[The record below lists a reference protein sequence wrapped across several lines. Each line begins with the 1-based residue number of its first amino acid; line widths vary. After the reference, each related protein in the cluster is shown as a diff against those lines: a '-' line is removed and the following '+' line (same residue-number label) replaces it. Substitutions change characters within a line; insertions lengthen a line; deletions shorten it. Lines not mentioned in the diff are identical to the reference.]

1 MKNLINYLSKKSL
14 SLGNGSGKTRKWFG
28 NDSGMTRFSLASLI
42 CLCMLTIGVGNAWGA
57 DLTTSWTAS
66 SGGLGSGIGSGTIYT
81 TTSGTSTTQSWSYTR
96 TLRSGTSYTGW
107 SSNCIQL
114 GKSGGVENL
123 TLSTSNIPGTI
134 KSVSVE
140 CSSYKGNH
148 KVAIT
153 VGGTSYLASTAT
165 ASWTTVNAKSG
176 TGTSSGEIV
185 ISFTDGT
192 RALYIK
198 SITVVYNNDGGGST
212 KTLTLTDPVSSHS
225 GAGSV
230 SANATSFSY
239 TTTPSYTGY
248 KVEGFYAS
256 YASSTFS
263 TKVANGDRSFVA
275 NVSNWTGEGGAYTKG
290 SDATLY
296 IKWQAKQAA
305 ITFDKNDG
313 TGGDNG
319 TTATY
324 GSAMPTVTVPTR
336 TGYDFDG
343 YYDAETDDNGS
354 GNKYYNSDG
363 TSAANWNKDTEA
375 ATTLYAKWTVKTLN
389 ITWSVNGNSWSEG
402 TPSPSVTY
410 GSKIATFPTSPAAGQ
425 CDGSK
430 EFVGWTLTPIVGTTN
445 TKPTFV
451 SPQTTIT
458 ETGNFTLYAVFATRA
473 TNSYTRGNVNDLIN
487 GKEVLITNYNATYA
501 LSNTVMETNKKL
513 TPVSVSPSEGV
524 ITSMSNTALIW
535 TVYNTT
541 EAKYYFKIGD
551 NYLRAVGSSNQQL
564 SYGSTADAWTIAE
577 TGSGT
582 NLYYMHSANST
593 SSMRLEYYKPSGDP
607 FFTTYTS
614 NTTDAFKMQF
624 YVPTYSAYATTCS
637 TEPRLNVTPTSLDFG
652 NVANGTYK
660 EMTFSLSGTNLA
672 ENASIAVSGTNSSYF
687 TVSKS
692 SVDKG
697 TGTIAATEITV
708 RYTPGAV
715 GDGHTATVTVR
726 SGEAEEKTVTLTGN
740 SKATYSVSV
749 SPTPSNGT
757 VKADKTSGIMA
768 GETVTLTIT
777 PSSGY
782 VLSSISAN
790 NGAVTLNGSGNT
802 RTFTMPESDVTIAAT
817 FEALTYYTL
826 VTDVSELS
834 DGDLITIGSGIGN
847 STTIKILHTQE
858 SNNRNTKEVTTTAEG
873 KILETDISYPIRLDN
888 DANGW
893 KLYDTQNSGYL
904 YATKGNNYL
913 KNSASPTYNDVWKI
927 AIVQTSGQYQY
938 QAQIHL
944 EPCNSN
950 GCGQETRDN
959 STYDRYIE
967 FNGTTLSAY
976 LFQMADGYI
985 YKKELSCER
994 LAAPTGLSAGSLTQT
1009 TATLS
1014 WTAVANASGYEV
1026 SLDNGSSWTSTG
1038 TNTSYDATSLTQGT
1052 TYNWKVRATGDGSTY
1067 CAKGSAAS
1075 SSFTTKRAVKVTY
1088 TTNGATGGTLPVSGG
1103 VVNLTEGDSHT
1114 VLGNT
1119 GSGGSP
1125 TPLTKTGYT
1134 WAGWHSSA
1142 TYSATPA
1149 YTVGEPITVTENITL
1164 YANWRP
1170 QQDTFFDDMHQ
1181 TSGYTGAGHTESGS
1195 YTMPGPLSNV
1205 ASGNA
1210 CETSHYIFV
1219 GWVIAGGQNPDGTIN
1234 GSPKIWR
1241 AGESNNASGATYYAV
1256 WAEE

>member
-1 MKNLINYLSKKSL
+1 MSKKLKFFAMMLTCILLSINQLWGVDYNLVTNVSQLAAGDIVVISTSGGTTATTVENTNGKKDAYWYGYVASTGSVASGKLTALGTNTAEYTLSKSGDNWVLTCASGYVGSVSEKKLQYDKGTNTWTIAVNTTNYRATIS
-14 SLGNGSGKTRKWFG
+14 STTGNGSIQF
-28 NDSGMTRFSLASLI
+28 NSDRF
-42 CLCMLTIGVGNAWGA
+42 
-57 DLTTSWTAS
+57 
-66 SGGLGSGIGSGTIYT
+66 
-81 TTSGTSTTQSWSYTR
+81 R
-96 TLRSGTSYTGW
+96 TY
-107 SSNCIQL
+107 
-114 GKSGGVENL
+114 
-123 TLSTSNIPGTI
+123 
-134 KSVSVE
+134 
-140 CSSYKGNH
+140 
-148 KVAIT
+148 
-153 VGGTSYLASTAT
+153 
-165 ASWTTVNAKSG
+165 
-176 TGTSSGEIV
+176 TSSQ
-185 ISFTDGT
+185 T
-192 RALYIK
+192 A
-198 SITVVYNNDGGGST
+198 VYLFKKETGST

-551 NYLRAVGSSNQQL
+551 NYLWAVGSSNQQL

-672 ENASIAVSGTNSSYF
+672 ENASVAVSGKNSSYF

-715 GDGHTATVTVR
+715 GDGHTAKVTVT

-757 VKADKTSGIMA
+757 VIADKTSGIMA
-768 GETVTLTIT
+768 GETVTLTVT

-782 VLSSISAN
+782 QLASINAVDGSSN
-790 NGAVTLNGSGNT
+790 TVTLSGSGNT
-802 RTFTMPESDVTIAAT
+802 RTFTMPESDVTISAT
-817 FEALTYYTL
+817 FSVRTDYVLVESALDDYSGEYLIVYHSAFDNFYALSGRYGNKNANTYGTY
-826 VTDVSELS
+826 TDVTEYYDAEAKAIISNATTDAMKMVIEPGNISGRYTIYFYS
-834 DGDLITIGSGIGN
+834 DNTYLAMTTGNKSTGAYLRFNESIT
-847 STTIKILHTQE
+847 
-858 SNNRNTKEVTTTAEG
+858 
-873 KILETDISYPIRLDN
+873 
-888 DANGW
+888 
-893 KLYDTQNSGYL
+893 SGYEYDWDLSWNTTYSVSEVAIHNNAPEEGNKKWLWLL
-904 YATKGNNYL
+904 YNTTDPRFALY
-913 KNSASPTYNDVWKI
+913 
-927 AIVQTSGQYQY
+927 TSG
-938 QAQIHL
+938 A
-944 EPCNSN
+944 
-950 GCGQETRDN
+950 D
-959 STYDRYIE
+959 IE
-967 FNGTTLSAY
+967 L
-976 LFQMADGYI
+976 
-985 YKKELSCER
+985 YKKTETCER